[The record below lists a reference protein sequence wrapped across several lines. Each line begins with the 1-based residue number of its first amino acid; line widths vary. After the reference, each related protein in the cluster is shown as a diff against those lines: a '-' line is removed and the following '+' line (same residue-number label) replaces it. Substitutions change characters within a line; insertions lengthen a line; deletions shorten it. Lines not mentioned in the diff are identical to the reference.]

1 MATLRV
7 EIDIFSGRPNPVIEL
22 TGSDASALVD
32 RLGKTRRLEKG
43 EPGLPPVPTL
53 GYRGMIVSQVGAA
66 TRKLPRSFRLAHDTI
81 AEDGVLRA
89 VADESV
95 ERVVLE
101 SKAFRDAPLDRDFKK
116 LLLREIQRF
125 REIRLRW
132 PWRPPKVKFPPVVLR
147 CRCAP
152 LYEPAWWNDGGQK
165 QLRNNCY
172 NYGSNY
178 RTDTFHQIPGGSQPG
193 AAAGAMYTSITGPE
207 VRNAAIADGLINNP
221 TANNKCPG
229 EGHLVALV
237 IWPGVDFHWYR
248 KGRTGRWSHKPG
260 STPVIDVD
268 NSNAVITDPRT
279 ADRGGYTQFTT
290 FMTVMHGHVK
300 IK

>member
-1 MATLRV
+1 MATLQV

-22 TGSDASALVD
+22 TGRDASALLD
-32 RLGKTRRLEKG
+32 RLRTTRRLEKG
-43 EPGLPPVPTL
+43 EPGVPPVPTL
-53 GYRGMIVSQVGAA
+53 GYRGLIVSQVGAA
-66 TRKLPRSFRLAHDTI
+66 SRRVPRRFRLAHGTI
-81 AEDGVLRA
+81 FGDGAPRA
-89 VADESV
+89 AADESL
-95 ERVVLE
+95 EEVVLQ
-101 SKAFRDAPLDRDFKK
+101 SAALRDASLGRDFKK
-116 LLLREIQRF
+116 HLTREIARF
-125 REIRLRW
+125 HEIRIRW
-132 PWRPPKVKFPPVVLR
+132 PWRPRKVKFPPARLR

-152 LYEPAWWNDGGQK
+152 LYEPTWWNDGGQK
-165 QLRNNCY
+165 QHQNNCY

-178 RTDTFHQIPGGSQPG
+178 RTDTFNQIPGGSQPG
-193 AAAGAMYTSITGPE
+193 AAAGAMYAAITGAD

-221 TANNKCPG
+221 SANNRCPG

-237 IWPGVDFHWYR
+237 IAPGFDFHWYR

-268 NSNAVITDPRT
+268 NGNAIITDPRT
-279 ADRGGYTQFTT
+279 ADRGVYTQFTT

>member
-22 TGSDASALVD
+22 RGRDASALLD
-32 RLGKTRRLEKG
+32 RLGETRQVEKG
-43 EPGLPPVPTL
+43 EPGLPPTPTL
-53 GYRGMIVSQVGAA
+53 GYRGMIVSQVAA
-66 TRKLPRSFRLAHDTI
+66 AARGLPRSFRLAHNTI
-81 AEDGVLRA
+81 VAGRALRVTAESLEEAVLQSAALREA
-89 VADESV
+89 S
-95 ERVVLE
+95 LG
-101 SKAFRDAPLDRDFKK
+101 RDFRK
-116 LLLREIQRF
+116 LLIREIDRF
-125 REIRLRW
+125 RAIRLHW
-132 PWRPPKVKFPPVVLR
+132 PWRPPKSKFRPARRR

-165 QLRNNCY
+165 QDRNNCY
-172 NYGSNY
+172 NYDSNY

-193 AAAGAMYTSITGPE
+193 AAAGAMYASITGPE
-207 VRNAAIADGLINNP
+207 VRAAAIADGLINNP
-221 TANNKCPG
+221 FANNKCPA

-237 IWPGVDFHWYR
+237 IAPGFDFHWYR

-268 NSNAVITDPRT
+268 NRNAVINDPRT
-279 ADRGGYTQFTT
+279 ADRGPYTQFTT

>member
-22 TGSDASALVD
+22 GGRDASALLD
-32 RLGKTRRLEKG
+32 RVGQTRRIEKG
-43 EPGLPPVPTL
+43 EPGLPPTPTL

-66 TRKLPRSFRLAHDTI
+66 ARGLPRTFRLAHNTI
-81 AEDGVLRA
+81 VAGHAPRA
-89 VADESV
+89 TVDESI
-95 ERVVLE
+95 EEAVLQSAALRE
-101 SKAFRDAPLDRDFKK
+101 AALGRDFRK
-116 LLLREIQRF
+116 LLIREIERF
-125 REIRLRW
+125 RAIRLRW
-132 PWRPPKVKFPPVVLR
+132 PWRPSPSKLRPARLR

-165 QLRNNCY
+165 QLQNNCY

-193 AAAGAMYTSITGPE
+193 AAAGAMYGSITGPE
-207 VRNAAIADGLINNP
+207 VRAAAMADGLINSP
-221 TANNKCPG
+221 SANNKCPG

-237 IWPGVDFHWYR
+237 IAPGFDFHWYR

-260 STPVIDVD
+260 STPVIAVD
-268 NSNAVITDPRT
+268 NSNAVISDPRT
-279 ADRGGYTQFTT
+279 ADRGPYTQFTT

>member
-22 TGSDASALVD
+22 TGRDASALLD
-32 RLGKTRRLEKG
+32 RLRETRRLEKG

-53 GYRGMIVSQVGAA
+53 GYRGLIVSQVGPAM
-66 TRKLPRSFRLAHDTI
+66 RGLPRSVRLAHDTI
-81 AEDGVLRA
+81 LTGGQPRAAAHGSFEEIVLQS
-89 VADESV
+89 VAL
-95 ERVVLE
+95 R
-101 SKAFRDAPLDRDFKK
+101 KASLGRDFKRR
-116 LLLREIQRF
+116 LVREIARF
-125 REIRLRW
+125 HKVRVRW
-132 PWRPPKVKFPPVVLR
+132 PWRPPKKKFPPARLR

-152 LYEPAWWNDGGQK
+152 LYEPAWWNDGGQR
-165 QLRNNCY
+165 QLQNNCY

-193 AAAGAMYTSITGPE
+193 AAAGAMYASITGPE
-207 VRNAAIADGLINNP
+207 VRAAAIADGLINNP
-221 TANNKCPG
+221 SANNKCPA

-237 IWPGVDFHWYR
+237 IAPGWDFHWFR

-268 NSNAVITDPRT
+268 NSNAIITDPRT
-279 ADRGGYTQFTT
+279 ADRGPYTQFTT

-300 IK
+300 IE

>member
-1 MATLRV
+1 MPKLRI
-7 EIDIFSGRPNPVIEL
+7 EIDIFSGRPNPIIEL
-22 TGSDASALVD
+22 TGKESRDMLSLIA
-32 RLGKTRRLEKG
+32 RTRPLERG
-43 EPGLPPVPTL
+43 EPSIPPGPTL
-53 GYRGMIVSQVGAA
+53 GYRGLIVEQVG
-66 TRKLPRSFRLAHDTI
+66 RVSSGLPRTFRFADGTILDARGLRVAPDAALEELIIEPRILKRSGLERGLAGTI
-81 AEDGVLRA
+81 G
-89 VADESV
+89 
-95 ERVVLE
+95 
-101 SKAFRDAPLDRDFKK
+101 K
-116 LLLREIQRF
+116 EIERF
-125 REIRLRW
+125 RRRRVKW
-132 PWRPPKVKFPPVVLR
+132 PHRPVKRPHRIVRR

-178 RTDTFHQIPGGSQPG
+178 RTDTFRQIPGGSQPG
-193 AAAGAMYTSITGPE
+193 AAAGAMYTSLTGPA
-207 VRNAAIADGLINNP
+207 VLAAAIADGLINSPN
-221 TANNKCPG
+221 ANNHCPG

-237 IWPGVDFHWYR
+237 IAPNIDFHWYR

-279 ADRGGYTQFTT
+279 ADRGMYTQFTT
-290 FMTVMHGHVK
+290 FMVVMHGHIK

>member
-1 MATLRV
+1 MPTLRIEV
-7 EIDIFSGRPNPVIEL
+7 DLFSGRPNPVIEL
-22 TGSDASALVD
+22 TAKESREALACVAQA
-32 RLGKTRRLEKG
+32 RKLERG

-53 GYRGMIVSQVGAA
+53 GYRGLLVEQVGKPAA
-66 TRKLPRSFRLAHDTI
+66 GVPR
-81 AEDGVLRA
+81 
-89 VADESV
+89 
-95 ERVVLE
+95 
-101 SKAFRDAPLDRDFKK
+101 
-116 LLLREIQRF
+116 RF
-125 REIRLRW
+125 RFAHGTILGPQTPMAAPDDALEKFILELGILKRAGLDSRFQKVVTAEIERFRKTRLKW
-132 PWRPPKVKFPPVVLR
+132 PWRPIRKPIRARAR

-165 QLRNNCY
+165 QLQNNCY

-178 RTDTFHQIPGGSQPG
+178 RTDTFRQISGGSQPG
-193 AAAGAMYTSITGPE
+193 AAAGAIYTSLTGPS
-207 VRNAAIADGLINNP
+207 VLAAAIADGLINSP
-221 TANNKCPG
+221 SANNRCPA

-237 IWPGVDFHWYR
+237 IAPNIDFHWFR

-279 ADRGGYTQFTT
+279 ADRGMYTQFTT
-290 FMTVMHGHVK
+290 FMVVMHGHIK